1 MTSRTD
7 FRYSQLGWTLS
18 KEIEARVETD
28 SMIEG
33 DISTGK
39 MNTTIDREE
48 QKDTIETKEENV
60 GAAENSH
67 MIEDEIEAEV
77 TIAEEDEKDRN
88 QGVKTIGMDEDNAM
102 SIKTRVSAGTRSGQD
117 TTVNLTMGNLKE
129 RRIVSR
135 RVEDQRMDGC

>member
-88 QGVKTIGMDEDNAM
+88 QGVKMIGMEEDNAM
-102 SIKTRVSAGTRSGQD
+102 SIKTRVNVGTRSEQD
-117 TTVNLTMGNLKE
+117 TTVNLTMGNPKE

-135 RVEDQRMDGC
+135 RVEDQRMEGC